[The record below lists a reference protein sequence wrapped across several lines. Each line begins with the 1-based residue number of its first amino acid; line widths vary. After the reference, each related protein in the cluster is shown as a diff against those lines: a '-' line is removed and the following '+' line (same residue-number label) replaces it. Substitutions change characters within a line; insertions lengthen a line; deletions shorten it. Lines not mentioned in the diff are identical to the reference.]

1 MSLNIC
7 GTVLSASYL
16 IGSYAFTYIIISW
29 KKTKTLSITEY
40 YCIGNKPG
48 NILLLSGKGCIHII
62 LHENVIK
69 YKNENSNL
77 LK

>member
-1 MSLNIC
+1 MWHCTFSIIFNTLLCFYIYYNIM
-7 GTVLSASYL
+7 
-16 IGSYAFTYIIISW
+16 
-29 KKTKTLSITEY
+29 KKTKILSITEY

-69 YKNENSNL
+69 YKNEKSNL